1 MKQDDDI
8 ENRFGGH
15 IHKLLGGDEGDSI
28 IVMEATLEK
37 EELPTGEFLEKMQ

>member
-8 ENRFGGH
+8 ENRFGGY